1 MTTARRVVS
10 GLALVAPLLGSC
22 AGGASDKTGDSAVA
36 VVDSASTSAS
46 SVPQP
51 SATPDTTAA
60 VRPTPTPPARG
71 DSARTPTATPAPTP
85 TPTPS
90 DAVLTGRIVAGGLA
104 TEPVTS
110 LAVEGGKPTTLV
122 GPLEP
127 ELRRLGGATV
137 WVAGA
142 PGTGAPNA
150 TFSVSRYEIV
160 SINGAKPTVG
170 SLITRDG
177 ATWLA
182 TDRDTL
188 KLASPPA
195 DLRAKVGAKVWIVG
209 RRAGTELTPQTF
221 GVIREP

>member
-60 VRPTPTPPARG
+60 VRPTPTLPARG
-71 DSARTPTATPAPTP
+71 DSARTPTAMPAPSP

-110 LAVEGGKPTTLV
+110 LAVEGGKPTTLT

-160 SINGAKPTVG
+160 SINGSKPAVG
-170 SLITRDG
+170 SLIARDG
-177 ATWLA
+177 STWLA

-209 RRAGTELTPQTF
+209 RRAGAELTPQTF

>member
-10 GLALVAPLLGSC
+10 GLAIVAPLLGSC
-22 AGGASDKTGDSAVA
+22 ARGASDKAGDSAVV
-36 VVDSASTSAS
+36 VVDSARSSAS

-51 SATPDTTAA
+51 AATTDTTAA
-60 VRPTPTPPARG
+60 VRPTPTPPTRG
-71 DSARTPTATPAPTP
+71 DSVRTPTATPAPTP

-160 SINGAKPTVG
+160 SINGARPAVG
-170 SLITRDG
+170 SLIARDG
-177 ATWLA
+177 STWLA